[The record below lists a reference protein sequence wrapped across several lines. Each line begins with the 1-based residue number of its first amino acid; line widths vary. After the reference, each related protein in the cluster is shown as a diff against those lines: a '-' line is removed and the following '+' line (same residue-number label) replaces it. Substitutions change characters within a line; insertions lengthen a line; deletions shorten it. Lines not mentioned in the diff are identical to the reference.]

1 MELTLKPHKGY
12 HGVVNR
18 IDLDENLIAGR
29 VAGLTRDMVTFY
41 ASTPIDLQRE
51 FEASLDA
58 YLESCAEDGVSP
70 EKPASGVFQV
80 RISPD
85 THRRLITKAQL
96 RHESLNAVVAE
107 ALEVSVVNFE
117 VALSEANQQY
127 GPMLGRL
134 AK

>member
-1 MELTLKPHKGY
+1 MELTLKPYKGY
-12 HGVVNR
+12 HAVVHK
-18 IDLDENLIAGR
+18 IDLEENLIAGR

-41 ASTPIDLQRE
+41 ASTPAELQRE

-80 RISPD
+80 RVSPD
-85 THRRLITKAQL
+85 THRKLITKAQL

-107 ALEVSVVNFE
+107 ALEASVSD
-117 VALSEANQQY
+117 LD
-127 GPMLGRL
+127 L
-134 AK
+134 AAAG